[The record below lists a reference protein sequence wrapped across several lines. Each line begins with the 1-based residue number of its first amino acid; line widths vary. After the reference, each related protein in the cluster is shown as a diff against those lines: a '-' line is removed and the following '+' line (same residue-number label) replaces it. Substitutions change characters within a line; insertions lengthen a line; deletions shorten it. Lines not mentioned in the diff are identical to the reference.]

1 MNLLKLLLI
10 CALTTN
16 MLSTSLLAQDAI
28 DIGKVG
34 ESPYEVVTYWAEP
47 FAEKGF
53 AFGGASGVLSDHPGR
68 LIVSQRGETRIPLD
82 VPRDFHGFA
91 GELGISVLTEEER
104 RTWQNCIF
112 ILDANGKVVDI
123 WDHLDYLCEGAEGPG
138 PERIRVSPYDP
149 ERKLWIIN
157 QTHHQIYVISNDGS
171 ELLATY
177 GEKGMPGKDAT
188 HYGSPQDVAFMPDGR
203 ILVAD
208 GLINNRVVVYD
219 SEMNYL
225 TEFGTEGTV
234 PGGTNGIHS
243 LSIGPEG
250 RIFVLDRSG
259 YGVNIWRTSSRSVSD
274 NQNDHYDAVWQLLG
288 RARDIEPR
296 LPAPRASR
304 TRARSSCASPWGS
317 RQAARRPP
325 RA

>member
-1 MNLLKLLLI
+1 MNVPKIYLVY
-10 CALTTN
+10 ALTLN
-16 MLSTSLLAQDAI
+16 IFSTSLLAQDPM

-91 GELGISVLTEEER
+91 GEIGISVLSEEER

-112 ILDANGKVVDI
+112 ILDANGNVVDI

-157 QTHHQIYVISNDGS
+157 QTHHLISTG
-171 ELLATY
+171 LPY
-177 GEKGMPGKDAT
+177 
-188 HYGSPQDVAFMPDGR
+188 R
-203 ILVAD
+203 I
-208 GLINNRVVVYD
+208 
-219 SEMNYL
+219 
-225 TEFGTEGTV
+225 
-234 PGGTNGIHS
+234 
-243 LSIGPEG
+243 
-250 RIFVLDRSG
+250 
-259 YGVNIWRTSSRSVSD
+259 
-274 NQNDHYDAVWQLLG
+274 
-288 RARDIEPR
+288 
-296 LPAPRASR
+296 
-304 TRARSSCASPWGS
+304 
-317 RQAARRPP
+317 
-325 RA
+325 